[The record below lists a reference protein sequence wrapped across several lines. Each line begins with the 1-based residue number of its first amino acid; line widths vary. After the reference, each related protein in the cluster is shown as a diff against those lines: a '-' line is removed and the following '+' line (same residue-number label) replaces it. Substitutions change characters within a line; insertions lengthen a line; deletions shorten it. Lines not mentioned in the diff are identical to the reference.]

1 MSSKTYADI
10 AVANEKITNEV
21 SREKPSST
29 KKIEQ
34 NIKNKQKAGN
44 IFSRAEKQ
52 TASTFHKE
60 EAREYSQIKTSNGG
74 KEAPSNVDTV
84 FITLPCKMAKRGK
97 LVLLVKTGANSS
109 IVKEEAMNVFPG
121 DGILGRD
128 NIWGKSKLDSI
139 RGTLKIFNDNQWVKT
154 FTLHAAHECE
164 AGHQRMACLSKGQ
177 RQQYQSIQFLKRIE
191 QWSIGKNFSSRLCGD
206 TLVNVE
212 KE

>member
-1 MSSKTYADI
+1 MKP
-10 AVANEKITNEV
+10 ANQLARLEIFSV
-21 SREKPSST
+21 G
-29 KKIEQ
+29 Q
-34 NIKNKQKAGN
+34 KNKP
-44 IFSRAEKQ
+44 RAPFIRKGC
-52 TASTFHKE
+52 
-60 EAREYSQIKTSNGG
+60 EYSQIKTSNGG

-109 IVKEEAMNVFPG
+109 IVKESKKLKGVSTTLGVVKIDVGENKQQPWMFQVVARGSTIKG

-177 RQQYQSIQFLKRIE
+177 RQQYQSIQF
-191 QWSIGKNFSSRLCGD
+191 
-206 TLVNVE
+206 
-212 KE
+212 